1 MINSVVV
8 LVTSGLLAVTA
19 AVSALGWSGVRAA
32 RRGETERRRQVV
44 LDAYAEREIARELQ
58 RKAKSTRRGSSPH
71 GTILQL
77 PSL

>member
-1 MINSVVV
+1 MINSAVV
-8 LVTSGLLAVTA
+8 LVTSGLLAMAA
-19 AVSALGWSGVRAA
+19 AVSVLGWSSVRAA
-32 RRGETERRRQVV
+32 RRGEAERRRQVV

-58 RKAKSTRRGSSPH
+58 RKAKRTRHAPSSH

>member
-1 MINSVVV
+1 MINSAVV

-19 AVSALGWSGVRAA
+19 AVSMLGWSGVRAA
-32 RRGETERRRQVV
+32 RRGEVERRRQVV

-58 RKAKSTRRGSSPH
+58 RKAKSTSRASSSH